1 MHMTAL
7 LITLPSIT
15 LCSDCA
21 RGDRCQGRALSAE
34 QTQRMTFM
42 ASQHTASSYWERL
55 VRRTRRA
62 MPSWWITSSRQAP
75 SGEAGRWSRPSLLR
89 RKRTWRQQRRMSW
102 FWGYCSRMGKSSWKM
117 CLAHRKRRPSS
128 RRQGGR
134 EDLREAARLSQMLS
148 RPERTYSFSR

>member
-62 MPSWWITSSRQAP
+62 MPSWWITSLRQAP
-75 SGEAGRWSRPSLLR
+75 SGEAGRTVAVEAEEDVETAEEDVVVLGVL
-89 RKRTWRQQRRMSW
+89 QQDGEELM
-102 FWGYCSRMGKSSWKM
+102 
-117 CLAHRKRRPSS
+117 
-128 RRQGGR
+128 
-134 EDLREAARLSQMLS
+134 EDVLGAQEAAPLL
-148 RPERTYSFSR
+148 